1 MKISPSAIGLVLVLL
16 VCGSARAAEPG
27 GAPDLVRQ
35 GEYVA
40 RAADC
45 SACHSMHGR
54 PPFAG
59 GVPFNL
65 PIGRIYSPN
74 ITPDAEHGIGAYSE
88 QQFSRAIREG
98 VRRDGSSM
106 YPAMPFPSYARMTDA
121 DIHALYVYFRQGV
134 KPSAVKPPASTI
146 KWPLSMRWPLFFWRM
161 SFSPS
166 PKAARATMLR
176 FFSDPQIE
184 RGAYLVEGPGH
195 CGACHTPRA
204 LTLQEKALTAQE
216 GPLYLSGGNAVDGW
230 HPPSLRQENRIGLGR
245 WSEEDIVE
253 FLRAARAP
261 TGSAFGGMGDAVV
274 HGTQYLND
282 TDLHAIARYLK
293 SLPPRRMPD
302 PVWTYDPA
310 TGDALRRG
318 DVSARGARVYVDHCS
333 ACHRSDGRGYPSVF
347 PALAGNPVV
356 LDDKVDSLVSILF
369 KGAVLPATGTAP
381 SAFAMPAFGHIL
393 SPQQMADVLTFIRAS
408 WGNDA
413 AAVDVTTTK
422 RLMPKDY
429 NVTSGEAPLN

>member
-1 MKISPSAIGLVLVLL
+1 MKVFLSAIGLVLTPLA
-16 VCGSARAAEPG
+16 CGVAQAGEPG
-27 GAPDLVRQ
+27 GTSELVKQ

-45 SACHSMHGR
+45 SACHSARGR
-54 PPFAG
+54 PPFTG
-59 GVPFNL
+59 GVPFDL

-98 VRRDGSSM
+98 VRTDGSSM

-121 DIHALYVYFRQGV
+121 DIHALYVYFRHGV
-134 KPSAVKPPASTI
+134 KPSAEKPPASTI

-161 SFSPS
+161 GFSPS

-204 LTLQEKALTAQE
+204 LTLQEKALTAQD
-216 GPLYLSGGNAVDGW
+216 GALYLSGGNAVDGW

-245 WSEEDIVE
+245 WFEQDIVD
-253 FLRAARAP
+253 FLSTARAT
-261 TGSAFGGMGDAVV
+261 TGSAFGGMGDAIV
-274 HGTQYLND
+274 HGTQYLTD
-282 TDLHAIARYLK
+282 TDLRAIARYLK
-293 SLPPRRMPD
+293 SLPARQRPD
-302 PVWTYDPA
+302 PVWTYNSA
-310 TGDALRRG
+310 TGEALRRG
-318 DVSARGARVYVDHCS
+318 DVSARGAGVYVDHCS
-333 ACHRSDGRGYPSVF
+333 ACHRSDGRGYPTVF

-369 KGAVLPATGTAP
+369 KGAVLPATGKAP
-381 SAFAMPAFGHIL
+381 SAFVMPAFGHIL
-393 SPQQMADVLTFIRAS
+393 SPEQMADVLTFIRTS

-413 AAVDVTTTK
+413 AGVDVATTK

-429 NVTSGEAPLN
+429 SVTPQDAPLN